1 MRKQRIFDCFTF
13 LNEFELL
20 EIRLS
25 HLIDEVDVF
34 VIAQALHTHRGK
46 AWTPLL
52 NENSAIIQKFQKN
65 AEFRFVV
72 QSKPFDEVWEREK
85 AQRAKIDTA
94 LSDLG
99 VHDLIIVAD
108 LDEIPDL
115 EQIKCA
121 KQLKNVFHTLP
132 MRNYFNFANTHSYGY
147 WDHAK
152 ICSGRNYPGAQIM
165 REMTLLPRIRPA
177 GMHLSVIQGENR
189 WIEKIGITPHTEMGE
204 GMSIEMIRKCLAL
217 NLYPNRKIAKLW
229 GGGKLKVNN
238 TISKTSASRVIYEKF
253 PEYFS
258 KSSKPSLKNRI
269 ETIVELY
276 FQGTQSNYNPVTS
289 SYFKRRHFL
298 YTGYCYAVYT
308 SFFPSRLWSLV
319 YRKAKVRTRLKKV
332 TNYFR

>member
-13 LNEFELL
+13 LNEFDLL

-25 HLIDEVDVF
+25 HLIDQVDVF
-34 VIAQALHTHRGK
+34 VIAQALQTHRGTP
-46 AWTPLL
+46 WTPLL
-52 NENSAIIQKFQKN
+52 NQNSAIIQMFQRR
-65 AEFRFVV
+65 AEFRFVI

-85 AQRAKIDTA
+85 AQRAEIDTA

-99 VHDLIIVAD
+99 MHDLIIIAD

-115 EQIKCA
+115 EQVKTA
-121 KQLKNVFHTLP
+121 KQLKKVFHALP

-152 ICSGRNYPGAQIM
+152 ICSGGNYPGAQIL

-189 WIEKIGITPHTEMGE
+189 WVEKIGITPHTEMGE
-204 GMSIEMIRKCLAL
+204 GMSIEMIRQCLAL

-229 GGGKLKVNN
+229 GGGKLKIKN
-238 TISKTSASRVIYEKF
+238 TISKTSASRVIVEKF
-253 PEYFS
+253 PEYLS
-258 KSSKPSLKNRI
+258 NSGKPSLRSRTK
-269 ETIVELY
+269 TIVELY
-276 FQGTQSNYNPVTS
+276 SQGSQSNLHPVILS
-289 SYFKRRHFL
+289 FIKQRYFL
-298 YTGYCYAVYT
+298 YTCYCYAVYT
-308 SFFPSRLWSLV
+308 SLFPIRLWSLV

-332 TNYFR
+332 TNYFN